1 MTAEFDAQKKAGLL
15 SDCKLIDYRNVELSK
30 LALLED
36 ELPVAMIH
44 FQTTEILCFKNKKGD
59 IVLGA
64 EDNIQN
70 ARYAIAFTKKQIL
83 DSEADVNPSTNGWVI
98 MDWARVAS

>member
-1 MTAEFDAQKKAGLL
+1 MVAEFDVQKKAGLV

-30 LALLED
+30 LSLLED
-36 ELPVAMIH
+36 ELPIALIH
-44 FQTTEILCFKNKKGD
+44 FQTTEILCFKNKKGEV
-59 IVLGA
+59 VLGA

-83 DSEADVNPSTNGWVI
+83 DPEAEISASTNGWTVI
-98 MDWARVAS
+98 DWARVAS